1 MRKHFYPFAAFVAL
15 VWAAQLAHG
24 DLVVDLA
31 TGGLPAACSGCGTDG
46 TVFGWSF
53 IVNSPITVDGIG
65 VWDEASLPLTT
76 DAETGLFDDT
86 GTLLA
91 SADITNSSTPVP
103 SASTDGQWLFESIA
117 PLTLAPGNYEL
128 GTLFF
133 DAGPV
138 AEVGAPFFPIPQ
150 ITLVEGVVGSPDG
163 GFQAPLTAFGE
174 PVFGPTLETVPE
186 PGLMWLLGLGSAA
199 LLLSRASMA
208 RRSKSILQ

>member
-1 MRKHFYPFAAFVAL
+1 MRKHLYPLAAFVAL
-15 VWAAQLAHG
+15 ISAAPLAHG
-24 DLVVDLA
+24 DLVLDLA
-31 TGGLPAACSGCGTDG
+31 TGGLPAVCSGCGTDG

-65 VWDEASLPLTT
+65 VWDEGSLPLTT

-86 GTLLA
+86 GALA
-91 SADITNSSTPVP
+91 GAEITNSSTPVP
-103 SASTDGQWLFESIA
+103 SASTSGQWLFESIT

-133 DAGPV
+133 DSGPV
-138 AEVGAPFFPIPQ
+138 AEVGAPFLPISQ
-150 ITLVEGVVGSPDG
+150 ITVVEGVLGSPGG

-199 LLLSRASMA
+199 LLLCRASMA
-208 RRSKSILQ
+208 RRLKSIL

>member
-1 MRKHFYPFAAFVAL
+1 MRKHLYPLAAFIAL
-15 VWAAQLAHG
+15 LCSAPLAHG
-24 DLVVDLA
+24 DLVLDLA
-31 TGGLPAACSGCGTDG
+31 TGGLPALCSDCGTDG

-65 VWDEASLPLTT
+65 VWDEASLPLTA

-103 SASTDGQWLFESIA
+103 SASTDGQWLFDSIA

-133 DAGPV
+133 DGGPV
-138 AEVGAPFFPIPQ
+138 AEIGASFFPIPQ
-150 ITLVEGVVGSPDG
+150 ITAVEGVTGSSDG
-163 GFQAPLTAFGE
+163 GFQAPLTPFGE
-174 PVFGPTLETVPE
+174 LVIGPTLETVPE
-186 PGLMWLLGLGSAA
+186 PGLMWLLGLVSAA